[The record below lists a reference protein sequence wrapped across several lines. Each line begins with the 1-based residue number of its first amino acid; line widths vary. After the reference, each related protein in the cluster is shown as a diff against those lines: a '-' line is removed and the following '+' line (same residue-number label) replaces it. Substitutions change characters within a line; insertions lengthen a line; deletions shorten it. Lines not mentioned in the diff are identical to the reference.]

1 MPILEVEHPPKQGC
15 IVDIARRIGER
26 QLPALYTIHIVLN
39 EYEPII
45 AWPEGL
51 KHSYAVCLIG
61 VDSNNIEE
69 AFRRASLEFYNNAR
83 VGELEDALEAG
94 DFKRARRILDDVED
108 VLVGMGLGDYVKAFR
123 ALNDRAITV
132 LKTGSLDRAIEYAG
146 EAARILGRM
155 EFEYIIRRLSESLMI
170 LHTGGY
176 AIILQKPP
184 RSGLYYIRVEWP
196 SIILDL
202 ARLFPG
208 NIRALK
214 EPGDVDAAF
223 LEALMRVRPSY
234 RPHILKAYLEA
245 NGVKSREAFEYALKD
260 FTLAPSVVKSI
271 RNGYL
276 TFVIILDDVYIIELP
291 RARIRTSGDL
301 DRDFISLIR
310 GP

>member
-1 MPILEVEHPPKQGC
+1 MPILEVEHPPKPGC
-15 IVDIARRIGER
+15 IRDIARRIGER
-26 QLPALYTIHIVLN
+26 QLPVLCTIHIVLN
-39 EYEPII
+39 EYEPIV
-45 AWPEGL
+45 AWTEGL
-51 KHSYAVCLIG
+51 KHSYAVCLTG

-83 VGELEDALEAG
+83 IGELEDALEAG

-108 VLVGMGLGDYVKAFR
+108 VLVGMGLGDYAKAFR

-132 LKTGSLDRAIEYAG
+132 LKTGSLERAIEYAG

-155 EFEYIIRRLSESLMI
+155 EFEYIMRKLSESLMI
-170 LHTGGY
+170 LHAGGY
-176 AIILQKPP
+176 AIILLKPP
-184 RSGLYYIRVEWP
+184 RIGLYHVSVEWP

-214 EPGDVDAAF
+214 EPDDADAAF
-223 LEALMRVRPSY
+223 LEALMRVRPAY
-234 RPHILKAYLEA
+234 RQYILKAYLEA

-291 RARIRTSGDL
+291 RARIRTSGDW